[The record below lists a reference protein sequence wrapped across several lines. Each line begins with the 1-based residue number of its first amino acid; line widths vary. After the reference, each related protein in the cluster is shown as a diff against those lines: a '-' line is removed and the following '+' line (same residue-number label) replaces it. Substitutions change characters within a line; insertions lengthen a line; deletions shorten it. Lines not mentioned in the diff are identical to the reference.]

1 MPLNYDTH
9 YAEVEKA
16 DAPNVDGLFAGDAPA
31 PATIDIAITVSGAA
45 LQQFVPLMRN
55 PGDPGDPEADPPVFP
70 GASDGTYVPWVAG
83 NPIAAITAYD
93 IAVGS
98 SRAAVYVA
106 GCFNLDAIRWPTN
119 TTEAQVQAAASN
131 MLVFRKLLWSDKRTG
146 TEPAPG
152 TPAGP

>member
-9 YAEVEKA
+9 YAEREKVDTLA
-16 DAPNVDGLFAGDAPA
+16 VDGLFAGDAPA
-31 PATIDIAITVSGAA
+31 PSTIDVALTVATTA
-45 LQQFVPLMRN
+45 LVQFQPLQRN
-55 PGDPGDPEADPPVFP
+55 ATTAVFE
-70 GASDGTYVPWVAG
+70 PWAAG
-83 NPIAAITAYD
+83 NEIAAITGYGVP
-93 IAVGS
+93 IGT

-106 GCFNLDAIRWPTN
+106 GCFNIDAIAWPDA
-119 TTEAQVQAAASN
+119 TTEAQVQAASSG

>member
-9 YAEVEKA
+9 YAEREKGTTLA
-16 DAPNVDGLFAGDAPA
+16 VDGLFAGDAPA
-31 PATIDIAITVSGAA
+31 PATIDVELTVATTALTQFQPLQRNATTSAYEPWAA
-45 LQQFVPLMRN
+45 
-55 PGDPGDPEADPPVFP
+55 GSE
-70 GASDGTYVPWVAG
+70 
-83 NPIAAITAYD
+83 IAAVTGY
-93 IAVGS
+93 AVPVGT

-106 GCFNLDAIRWPTN
+106 GCFNIDAIDWPDA
-119 TTEAQVQAAASN
+119 TTEAQVQAAASG